1 MQERQRQQLSAS
13 FSHATLQGIPMSE
26 KLIHPETAADSLQR
40 LAAGNLRFAT
50 GARHPVTAADLESM
64 RAENA
69 LGQSPFA
76 AVLTCA
82 DSRVSPEIVF
92 DELLGSLFVIRE
104 GGNVGESSSTLGSLE
119 LAVLELHV
127 PLLVVMGHVSCA
139 AVAAAQG
146 PETPPG
152 HLGEIVRAIRPRV
165 KGIEDSKTAIR
176 ANIAGTCQALVDQS
190 PVLAEASKRGVVQ
203 IAAALYDPA
212 TGQGD
217 FKPLD

>member
-1 MQERQRQQLSAS
+1 
-13 FSHATLQGIPMSE
+13 MS
-26 KLIHPETAADSLQR
+26 KSDPKPPNATAALQM
-40 LAAGNLRFAT
+40 LVDGNQRFAT
-50 GARHPVTAADLESM
+50 GARRAVSAADLETM
-64 RAENA
+64 RARNA
-69 LGQSPFA
+69 SGQSPFA

-82 DSRVSPEIVF
+82 DSRVAPEIVF
-92 DELLGSLFVIRE
+92 DELLGALFVIRE

-176 ANIAGTCQALVDQS
+176 ANIAGTCQALVEQS

-212 TGQGD
+212 TGQVD

>member
-1 MQERQRQQLSAS
+1 
-13 FSHATLQGIPMSE
+13 MSE
-26 KLIHPETAADSLQR
+26 KVIHPETAADSLQR
-40 LAAGNLRFAT
+40 LTAGNQRFAT

-104 GGNVGESSSTLGSLE
+104 GGNVGESSATLGSLE
-119 LAVLELHV
+119 LAVQELQI
-127 PLLVVMGHVSCA
+127 PLIVVLGHVACA

-146 PETPPG
+146 SDTPPG
-152 HLGEIVRAIRPRV
+152 HLGAIVKAIRPRV
-165 KGIEDSKTAIR
+165 AGITDTRAAVC
-176 ANIAGTCQALVDQS
+176 ANIAGTCQTLVEKS
-190 PVLAEASKRGVVQ
+190 PVLAGARENGKLH
-203 IAAALYDPA
+203 IAPALYDLASGRVEFNPV
-212 TGQGD
+212 G
-217 FKPLD
+217 